1 MKPVLLIL
9 FSYFCLNVQA
19 QGNNSVKELLTR
31 TETSIYKAQ
40 KEIIAGHTTKQ
51 PMELSLA
58 IVFQVM
64 AVESFKNN
72 ELKLATCYSLKA
84 REYSNR
90 ILVQMKLKGMDYYML
105 NADELV
111 LSKQYNFNS
120 NDEVFK
126 LKAISKP
133 IDDSIL
139 FDTQKLHTSY
149 LISTN

>member
-9 FSYFCLNVQA
+9 FFYFCLNVQA
-19 QGNNSVKELLTR
+19 QDNNSVKELLTR

-40 KEIIAGHTTKQ
+40 KEMIAGHATKQ

-84 REYSNR
+84 REYSNQ
-90 ILVQMKLKGMDYYML
+90 ILVQMKLNGMDYYML
-105 NADELV
+105 NSNELG

-139 FDTQKLHTSY
+139 FDAQKLHTSY

>member
-1 MKPVLLIL
+1 
-9 FSYFCLNVQA
+9 
-19 QGNNSVKELLTR
+19 
-31 TETSIYKAQ
+31 
-40 KEIIAGHTTKQ
+40 
-51 PMELSLA
+51 
-58 IVFQVM
+58 
-64 AVESFKNN
+64 
-72 ELKLATCYSLKA
+72 
-84 REYSNR
+84 
-90 ILVQMKLKGMDYYML
+90 MDYYML